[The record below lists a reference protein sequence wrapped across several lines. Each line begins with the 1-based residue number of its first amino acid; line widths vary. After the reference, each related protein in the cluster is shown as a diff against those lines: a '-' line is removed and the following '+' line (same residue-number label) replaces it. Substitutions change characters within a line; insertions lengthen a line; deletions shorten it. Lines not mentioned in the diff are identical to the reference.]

1 MSTRNLKNLVSSG
14 KVSEL
19 DSLLSQPYFVKGVVL
34 HAKHNGTE
42 IGFPTANIAI
52 DRNRLPLCDGIYA
65 TFTHIDG
72 KAYPSMTNVGAK
84 PTFNDNTPS
93 IETYIFD
100 FDADLYGKEIQI
112 DFIERTRDIQKF
124 ANKQELHNRLQLD
137 ERQIREILKNRRDV

>member
-1 MSTRNLKNLVSSG
+1 
-14 KVSEL
+14 
-19 DSLLSQPYFVKGVVL
+19 
-34 HAKHNGTE
+34 
-42 IGFPTANIAI
+42 
-52 DRNRLPLCDGIYA
+52 
-65 TFTHIDG
+65 
-72 KAYPSMTNVGAK
+72 MTNVGAK